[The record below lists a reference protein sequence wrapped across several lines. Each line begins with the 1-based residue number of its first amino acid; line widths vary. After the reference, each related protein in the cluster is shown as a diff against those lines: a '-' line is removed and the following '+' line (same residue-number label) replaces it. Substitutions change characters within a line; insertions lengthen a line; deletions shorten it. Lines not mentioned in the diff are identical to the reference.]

1 MRTSGITSAGQQS
14 SRCSKSVPSLRQCAG
29 VPASMGLC
37 KRRAKPESG
46 PRETG
51 RRRSNEGNRSSEGN
65 SSASQGRHPS
75 SCPTS
80 PACKQPNFQP
90 NRQSY
95 HHSFPAAHAR
105 VAGPE
110 QERVA
115 LRTVADSGK
124 PLPLHPFGSAFPSTR
139 SGCAVPCGTSLP
151 RLALARRPPSGGRG
165 AKAGLAFVRW
175 LRAAPGFGVE
185 PQYE

>member
-14 SRCSKSVPSLRQCAG
+14 SRCRKSVPSLRQCAG

-80 PACKQPNFQP
+80 PACKQPNRQP

-95 HHSFPAAHAR
+95 HQPVPAAHAR
-105 VAGPE
+105 VAGLE
-110 QERVA
+110 QKRAV
-115 LRTVADSGK
+115 LRNVTDS
-124 PLPLHPFGSAFPSTR
+124 S
-139 SGCAVPCGTSLP
+139 
-151 RLALARRPPSGGRG
+151 ARRPTCQIVSNTQRLDICS
-165 AKAGLAFVRW
+165 AKSRSL
-175 LRAAPGFGVE
+175 LIH
-185 PQYE
+185 